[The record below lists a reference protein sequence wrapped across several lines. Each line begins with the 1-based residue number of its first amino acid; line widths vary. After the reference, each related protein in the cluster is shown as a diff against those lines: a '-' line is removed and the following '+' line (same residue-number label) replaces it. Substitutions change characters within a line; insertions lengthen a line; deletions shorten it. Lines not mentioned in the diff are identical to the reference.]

1 MANRDSDYDAII
13 VGAGHNGLTCAA
25 YLAKAGLRVLVLERR
40 EQVGGAVYTEE
51 IWSGYKVDTC
61 SVFHIII
68 HKSPVVQELE
78 LERFGLRYMDMDPF
92 AFAPFPDGSSITFYK
107 DLDRTCASIAKI
119 SERDAQAYRDFVT
132 LWGRFNDAVFAVFNT
147 APTGGNVGRAAL
159 RRMSQMR
166 AAVVGS
172 GLSSAGLAQQAL
184 APYGQ
189 IVRQTFES
197 EQLRAAVA
205 WLAAQSGPP
214 PSEVGSGDLA
224 GVQSLY
230 HDVGAKHPMGGSG
243 ELAFALARC
252 VAAHGGTVRV
262 NAPVSRI
269 VVRDRRVAGVE
280 CADGSYYTT
289 PLVASNAHVQT
300 TLLKLVDSNDLPASF
315 RQRVAGI
322 RVGNGIGM
330 TIRCA
335 MKALPSYSAAP
346 SHLNP
351 FGYAEH
357 HNAMQLI
364 CPSVDYLQRAYDEAA
379 LGQPASHPALVV
391 MTPSGIDRTIV
402 PEGKQLLYIWAQY
415 HPYKL
420 AEGQQWADIRE
431 READRLLATLG
442 EYAPN
447 VLDAVEDVF
456 IEDPQDL
463 EQQVGLVSGNIM
475 HVDMS
480 LDQMFFFRPL
490 PELAG
495 YRTPIR
501 GLYLTGAST
510 HPGGGVSAMPGRNS
524 AQVVLHDLGKARRWF
539 AAPLAV
545 GVAAAGA
552 AILLRRRRA

>member
-1 MANRDSDYDAII
+1 MNTDYDAII

-51 IWSGYKVDTC
+51 IWPGYKVDTC

-78 LERFGLRYMDMDPF
+78 LERYGLRYMDMDPF
-92 AFAPFPDGSSITFYK
+92 GFAPFPDGSSITFYK
-107 DLDRTCASIAKI
+107 DLNRTCASIAKI
-119 SERDAQAYRDFVT
+119 SEHDAQAYHDFVT
-132 LWGRFNDAVFAVFNT
+132 MWGRFNDAVFAVFNT
-147 APTGGNVGRAAL
+147 APTGSGIGRVAL
-159 RRMSQMR
+159 RRLAQMR
-166 AAVVGS
+166 AAVAGS
-172 GLSSAGLAQQAL
+172 GIGSSGMVQQVL

-197 EQLRAAVA
+197 EQVRAAVA

-214 PSEVGSGDLA
+214 PSEIGSGDLA

-230 HDVGAKHPMGGSG
+230 HDVGAKHPVGGSG

-252 VAAHGGTVRV
+252 VEAHGGTVRV

-269 VVRDRRVAGVE
+269 VVRGGKVAGVE
-280 CADGSYYTT
+280 CADGSYYTA
-289 PLVASNAHVQT
+289 PLVVSNAHVQT
-300 TLLKLVDSNDLPASF
+300 TLLKLVDSGDLPARF

-335 MKALPSYSAAP
+335 MKELPSYTAAP
-346 SHLNP
+346 SNLNP

-364 CPSVDYLQRAYDEAA
+364 CPSVDYLQSAYDEAA
-379 LGQPASHPALVV
+379 QGQPASHPALVV
-391 MTPSGIDRTIV
+391 MTPSGIDRSIV
-402 PEGKQLLYIWAQY
+402 PEGKQSLYIWAQY

-420 AEGQQWADIRE
+420 ADSQQWADIRQ
-431 READRLLATLG
+431 REAERLLATLG

-456 IEDPQDL
+456 IEDPEDL
-463 EQQVGLVSGNIM
+463 ERRVGLVSGNIM

-495 YRTPIR
+495 YHTPIG

-510 HPGGGVSAMPGRNS
+510 HPGGGVSAMPGRN
-524 AQVVLHDLGKARRWF
+524 AANVVLADLARGKRWF
-539 AAPLAV
+539 VQPLVAG
-545 GVAAAGA
+545 GVAAGA
-552 AILLRRRRA
+552 AIMLRRRRD